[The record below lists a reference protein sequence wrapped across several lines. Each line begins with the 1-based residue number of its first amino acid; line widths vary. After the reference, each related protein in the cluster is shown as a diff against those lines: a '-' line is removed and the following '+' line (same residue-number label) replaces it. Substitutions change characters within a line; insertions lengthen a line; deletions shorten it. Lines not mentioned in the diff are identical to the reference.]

1 MKRFKSKKRQKKLES
16 LPPEIRQLVD
26 ELVQERV
33 MERLEQHEK
42 NLHALQG
49 FDFRKVNPTLH
60 RATVNEWHQAKYTNG
75 LRTAMDFVIAASKL
89 ELWQGGQV
97 FNAHDE
103 AVPDL
108 VIPLAAQLTTA
119 LTEGT
124 RQHLDTAGQMKV
136 SDVAMVC
143 MAQMGWLKQSA
154 APEVQ
159 PNV

>member
-1 MKRFKSKKRQKKLES
+1 MKRFKTNKRQKKLAS
-16 LPPEIRQLVD
+16 LPPEIRQLVN

-33 MERLEQHEK
+33 MERLAQHEK
-42 NLHALQG
+42 NLQALQG
-49 FDFRKVNPTLH
+49 FDFRTVKPTLH
-60 RATVNEWHQAKYTNG
+60 QATVHQWHKAEYTNG

-97 FNAHDE
+97 FNANDE

-124 RQHLDTAGQMKV
+124 RQHLDTAGHMKV

-154 APEVQ
+154 AAEVQ
-159 PNV
+159 ANV